1 MAKITI
7 KGARFQG
14 FSFSCGPKRGDG
26 GPVVVSEWIA
36 GWTDENRAAG
46 VWDEIPETV
55 SGNVSL
61 VPGELA
67 ATHLEF
73 KPRGLDGIK
82 FECSKASGFHVFIP
96 TKEGEPRELRFQ
108 VKTSAMKAGREL
120 DTFGRTAGTAAGTL
134 RISHDEDA
142 QTTLDGVQRSLTDE
156 E

>member
-26 GPVVVSEWIA
+26 GPVVVSEWSA
-36 GWTDENRAAG
+36 TWTDENRAAG
-46 VWDEIPETV
+46 AWDEIPQTV

-67 ATHLEF
+67 ATRLEF
-73 KPRGLDGIK
+73 KPRGLDGIE

-108 VKTSAMKAGREL
+108 VKTSAMKAGCEL
-120 DTFGRTAGTAAGTL
+120 DTFGRTVGTAAGTL

-142 QTTLDGVQRSLTDE
+142 QTALDGMQQTLKADE
-156 E
+156 